1 MDLDG
6 HRSDLRQGIAQRIGV
21 VGECTGVEHHINAVV
36 GRLVQPLDKLGL
48 RVGLPYVDIE
58 AEVRTPVTTGL
69 RQLLMRRVAVN
80 LRLPDTQ
87 AAQVGSVENEHTPTG
102 HDATSA

>member
-6 HRSDLRQGIAQRIGV
+6 HRSDLRQRIAQRIGV
-21 VGECTGVEHHINAVV
+21 VGECTSIEHHSNALV
-36 GRLVQPLDKLGL
+36 GRLVQPLDKLRL

-58 AEVRTPVTTGL
+58 AEVRTPVTAGL
-69 RQLLMRRVAVN
+69 RQLLMCRVTVD
-80 LRLPDTQ
+80 LRLPDAQ
-87 AAQVGSVENEHTPTG
+87 APQVGSVEDEHTPTG